1 MIVQAQN
8 KHLSDIIKIEK
19 LSFNH
24 PWSEMHFKKDIKKK
38 DISINWVML
47 EDGKT
52 IGYIFGWLV
61 ENEYHLNN
69 IAVHPNHR
77 KKGIAAKLLLK
88 LINSVK
94 IKNAKKLFL
103 EVRAD
108 NFPAKNLY
116 KSFGFTALG
125 IRKNYYDKGNDAI
138 LYNLELIDN
147 G

>member
-24 PWSEMHFKKDIKKK
+24 PWSEMHFKKDIRKK
-38 DISINWVML
+38 DFSINWVML

-77 KKGIAAKLLLK
+77 RKGIAAKLLLK

-108 NFPAKNLY
+108 NFPAKKLY
-116 KSFGFTALG
+116 KSFGFTAMGL
-125 IRKNYYDKGNDAI
+125 RKNYYDKGNDAI

>member
-19 LSFNH
+19 LFFNH
-24 PWSEMHFKKDIKKK
+24 PWSEIHFKKDIKKNE
-38 DISINWVML
+38 ISINWVML
-47 EDGKT
+47 ENGKT
-52 IGYIFGWLV
+52 IGYFFGWLC

-69 IAVHPNHR
+69 IVAHPNHKR
-77 KKGIAAKLLLK
+77 KGTAAKLLLK

-108 NFPAKNLY
+108 NFSGKILVFLY
-116 KSFGFTALG
+116 WV
-125 IRKNYYDKGNDAI
+125 
-138 LYNLELIDN
+138 
-147 G
+147 

>member
-77 KKGIAAKLLLK
+77 RKGIAAKLLLK

-108 NFPAKNLY
+108 NFPAKKLY
-116 KSFGFTALG
+116 NSFGFTALG